1 MKTKTTLLMMALLFV
16 STFSFAQSSFDV
28 NTDKSSLKWLGKKV
42 TGQHDGTINIKS
54 GTIETDGSKLTG
66 GSFII
71 DMTSIK
77 VLDIED
83 ADYNAKL
90 KGHLESD
97 DFFSVA
103 SHKEAKFVITGVKKA
118 DGDQYT
124 ITGDLTIKGITNS
137 ISFPAKVI
145 VKKSGV
151 IATADFTIDRTLW
164 DVKYG
169 SGSFF
174 DGLGDKTIYDDIAF
188 TLYLV
193 SK

>member
-1 MKTKTTLLMMALLFV
+1 MMALLMV
-16 STFSFAQSSFDV
+16 STLGFAQNSFDV
-28 NTDKSSLKWLGKKV
+28 NTEKSSLKWLGKKV
-42 TGQHDGTINIKS
+42 TGQHDGTVNVKG

-66 GSFII
+66 GSFVI
-71 DMTSIK
+71 DMTTIK

-83 ADYNAKL
+83 AEYNGKL

-97 DFFSVA
+97 DFFSVS
-103 SHKEAKFVITGVKKA
+103 SHPEATFVITKVTKA
-118 DGDQYT
+118 DGDQYNV
-124 ITGDLTIKGITNS
+124 TGSLTIKGITNS
-137 ISFPAKVI
+137 ITFPAKVM

-151 IATADFTIDRTLW
+151 IATADFTIDRTKW

-174 DGLGDKTIYDDIAF
+174 DGLGDKTINDDIAF